1 MWTIF
6 LWACIPAHTYNR
18 SYVSDFPSHYREVV
32 STWEGKSLD
41 ELLLRWGNP
50 YQTIMLSDESVV
62 YEYLETKKRIKVETS
77 FGYDVLAG
85 EVVDS
90 TSVCITRFKIGQ
102 DGQIMETD
110 VWGSL
115 CSAWVE
121 PKKSTSTR
129 SDYVSN

>member
-6 LWACIPAHTYNR
+6 LWACISAHTYNR
-18 SYVSDFPSHYREVV
+18 SYVSDFPPHYREVV

-77 FGYDVLAG
+77 FSYDVLAG

-102 DGQIMETD
+102 DGQIMKTD

-115 CSAWVE
+115 CSAWIE
-121 PKKSTSTR
+121 PKKSTSTH